1 MVKTNKTLKRNKSLK
16 RNKTL
21 KRNKSLKRNKTLKTL
36 NSVKTPKINIVN
48 SGFMKTVTTVN
59 NKTNERQ
66 LKWDGNYDGKNA
78 TIHAKLNKDGK
89 IESFDKTFNNN
100 EIESLIGYSPIENTL
115 EDRLKT
121 DWPIN
126 MNQETEKET
135 YKENEEV
142 PIFTND
148 NNLLFVDKPMETR
161 KMTIV
166 I

>member
-1 MVKTNKTLKRNKSLK
+1 MVKTNKTLKTLK
-16 RNKTL
+16 RNKILKVL
-21 KRNKSLKRNKTLKTL
+21 KRNKSLKGNKSLKTKTLK
-36 NSVKTPKINIVN
+36 SVKRPKINIVN
-48 SGFMKTVTTVN
+48 NGFMKTVTTFD
-59 NKTNERQ
+59 NKTSKKE

-89 IESFDKTFNNN
+89 IESIDKTFNNN
-100 EIESLIGYSPIENTL
+100 EIESLIGYSPIQNTL

-126 MNQETEKET
+126 QKT
-135 YKENEEV
+135 YKEKEEV

-148 NNLLFVDKPMETR
+148 NNLLFVDKPMATR

>member
-1 MVKTNKTLKRNKSLK
+1 
-16 RNKTL
+16 
-21 KRNKSLKRNKTLKTL
+21 
-36 NSVKTPKINIVN
+36 
-48 SGFMKTVTTVN
+48 MKTVTTFD
-59 NKTNERQ
+59 NKTSKKE

-89 IESFDKTFNNN
+89 IESIDKTFNNN
-100 EIESLIGYSPIENTL
+100 EIESIIGYSPIQNTL

-121 DWPIN
+121 DWHMN
-126 MNQETEKET
+126 MNQEK
-135 YKENEEV
+135 EEV

-148 NNLLFVDKPMETR
+148 NNLLFVDKPMATR

>member
-21 KRNKSLKRNKTLKTL
+21 KTLKSLKRNKTLKTKTL
-36 NSVKTPKINIVN
+36 KSVKTPKINIVN

-89 IESFDKTFNNN
+89 IESIDKTFNNN
-100 EIESLIGYSPIENTL
+100 EIESIIGYSPIQNTL

-121 DWPIN
+121 DWHMN
-126 MNQETEKET
+126 MNQEK
-135 YKENEEV
+135 EEV

-148 NNLLFVDKPMETR
+148 NNLLFVDKPMATR

>member
-1 MVKTNKTLKRNKSLK
+1 
-16 RNKTL
+16 
-21 KRNKSLKRNKTLKTL
+21 
-36 NSVKTPKINIVN
+36 
-48 SGFMKTVTTVN
+48 MKTVTMVN
-59 NKTNERQ
+59 NKTNERE

-115 EDRLKT
+115 EDRLKR

-126 MNQETEKET
+126 QKT

>member
-1 MVKTNKTLKRNKSLK
+1 MTKTNKSLK
-16 RNKTL
+16 RNKYLKTL
-21 KRNKSLKRNKTLKTL
+21 KRNKTKYLKRNKYFKTKTLK
-36 NSVKTPKINIVN
+36 SVKRPKINIVN
-48 SGFMKTVTTVN
+48 NGFMKTVTTVN
-59 NKTNERQ
+59 NKTNERE

-126 MNQETEKET
+126 MNQKTEKET
-135 YKENEEV
+135 KEV
-142 PIFTND
+142 PIFMND

>member
-36 NSVKTPKINIVN
+36 KSVKTPKINIVN

-126 MNQETEKET
+126 MNQETEK
-135 YKENEEV
+135 V